1 MNLIR
6 QPRGSSLCGQA
17 CIATICEVS
26 LDEAC
31 KMVGTKGYTTTK
43 RLIQA
48 LTMMGMSTG
57 SRLKRG
63 MPESGLAILK
73 VTRFDGRSHWVIWK
87 NGKFYDPAAG
97 VFRGLPSYLQNSKV
111 TSHLRIERT

>member
-1 MNLIR
+1 MKLVR
-6 QPRGSSLCGQA
+6 QPGGSSLCGQA
-17 CIATICEVS
+17 CIATICKVS

-31 KMVGTKGYTTTK
+31 KLAGTKGCTTTK
-43 RLIQA
+43 QLIQA
-48 LTMMGMSTG
+48 LTQMGMCTAP
-57 SRLKRG
+57 RLKRG

-73 VTRFDGRSHWVIWK
+73 VTHRWRSHWVIWK